1 MKKKDLIVIIILVLL
16 IGGGYF
22 VFQLLQGEKEVVEVY
37 YKNQVVETI
46 DIKIDKVYTLKGSY
60 GNFSLEVKDGKYHAI
75 NVECPNHDCEK
86 VGWVNQGS
94 SKQIVCVPNEIYVIQ
109 TGVEDNI
116 QK

>member
-46 DIKIDKVYTLKGSY
+46 GC
-60 GNFSLEVKDGKYHAI
+60 VK
-75 NVECPNHDCEK
+75 
-86 VGWVNQGS
+86 QGS
-94 SKQIVCVPNEIYVIQ
+94 SKQLVCVPNEIYVIQ
-109 TGVEDNI
+109 TGAEDNI

>member
-46 DIKIDKVYTLKGSY
+46 DIKIDKIYTLKGSY
-60 GNFSLEVKDGKYHAI
+60 GNFSLEIGRAHV
-75 NVECPNHDCEK
+75 
-86 VGWVNQGS
+86 
-94 SKQIVCVPNEIYVIQ
+94 
-109 TGVEDNI
+109 
-116 QK
+116 